1 MRLTYNEFYEQLWGN
16 ISDNIVSEEF
26 LNSNPE
32 YIDALTFEMYRMY
45 DMDET
50 LQFTTLRRLTESFF
64 FTLFRLKPI

>member
-16 ISDNIVSEEF
+16 ISDNIASEEF

-32 YIDALTFEMYRMY
+32 YIDAHTFELYRMY

>member
-32 YIDALTFEMYRMY
+32 YIDAFTFELYRMY

>member
-32 YIDALTFEMYRMY
+32 YIDALTFELYRMN

>member
-26 LNSNPE
+26 LNSIPE
-32 YIDALTFEMYRMY
+32 YIDALTFELYRMY

-64 FTLFRLKPI
+64 FTLYRLKPI

>member
-32 YIDALTFEMYRMY
+32 YIDALTFEIYSMY